1 VAAVRHPA
9 GALAGP
15 QTFPNSAQSA
25 FGHAESFF
33 TLSLSACPSHPRL
46 SYGSRARKTLIPATI
61 PGSSPAAGVAVE
73 DDSTT
78 SERPLLFGPLG
89 QPEVG
94 EATSLLTAT
103 NLPKG

>member
-1 VAAVRHPA
+1 M
-9 GALAGP
+9 
-15 QTFPNSAQSA
+15 
-25 FGHAESFF
+25 
-33 TLSLSACPSHPRL
+33 
-46 SYGSRARKTLIPATI
+46 PATI
-61 PGSSPAAGVAVE
+61 PGSSPGGMAVE

-94 EATSLLTAT
+94 EVTSLLTAT